1 MVSLTV
7 LCEKDIISISTGQ
20 NIGRADDIEFNE
32 KNAKVENLIVFGRPK
47 LFGLLGRGKD
57 VRIPWEDVITVG
69 KDVILINSQD
79 IVTNDKNGK
88 VKVDYDC
95 KNP

>member
-1 MVSLTV
+1 MVSLSV
-7 LCEKDIISISTGQ
+7 LCEKDIISISTGR

-47 LFGLLGRGKD
+47 LFGILGRGKD
-57 VRIPWEDVITVG
+57 IRISWNDVITVG

-79 IVTNDKNGK
+79 IMTGDKNGK
-88 VKVDYDC
+88 INIDYD
-95 KNP
+95 

>member
-79 IVTNDKNGK
+79 IVTSDKNGK
-88 VKVDYDC
+88 VKVDYD
-95 KNP
+95 